1 MLDFSQCQV
10 DITKIY
16 GGAKG
21 KKKAIMWKGARFM
34 LKFPP
39 PASKNPEMSYA
50 NSCISEY
57 VACHIV
63 ESLGLLVQETHLG
76 MYGDKVVVA
85 CKDFTANNCEFV
97 DFIALKNSVLEVE
110 RSGGDTGL
118 SETLIVLEKQQI
130 VDVLTLKRFFWDMFV
145 ADTLLGNF
153 DRHNGNF
160 GFLKDLQYNSYKI
173 APIFDCGSCLFPQ
186 ADTQIM
192 QKVLD
197 DPKEL
202 EKRVFTYPLS
212 ALKDDKDKKI
222 NPYNFLMTTD
232 NIDCLNAL
240 VRVTPRIDMAK
251 ICAIVDETPAITQT
265 QREFLKTI
273 VQARKDCILDPAYTR
288 ALDKTC
294 QNTLSHT
301 YRL

>member
-21 KKKAIMWKGARFM
+21 KKKAILWKGTRFM

-39 PASKNPEMSYA
+39 LASKNPEMSYT

-85 CKDFTANNCEFV
+85 CKDFTANNYEFV

-160 GFLKDLQYNSYKI
+160 GFLKDLQHNSYKI
-173 APIFDCGSCLFPQ
+173 APIFDCGSCL
-186 ADTQIM
+186 
-192 QKVLD
+192 
-197 DPKEL
+197 
-202 EKRVFTYPLS
+202 
-212 ALKDDKDKKI
+212 
-222 NPYNFLMTTD
+222 
-232 NIDCLNAL
+232 
-240 VRVTPRIDMAK
+240 
-251 ICAIVDETPAITQT
+251 
-265 QREFLKTI
+265 
-273 VQARKDCILDPAYTR
+273 
-288 ALDKTC
+288 
-294 QNTLSHT
+294 
-301 YRL
+301 